1 MMRHLYTITNKEV
14 VERGDRLKRSS
25 VLIGVETV

>member
-14 VERGDRLKRSS
+14 VEGGYRLKRSS